1 MVSKINKKNVNIG
14 VDPPSP
20 FGKSLHLDFFLEG
33 FPNPLTDIVNG
44 SLQDLPDLVV
54 SQEDMF
60 SNSYMPDAFLTPS
73 EVEVP
78 YQEDDI
84 ERTRC

>member
-1 MVSKINKKNVNIG
+1 MGLTPPPLLEKVYIKI
-14 VDPPSP
+14 
-20 FGKSLHLDFFLEG
+20 FFEG

-44 SLQDLPDLVV
+44 SLQYLPDLVV

-60 SNSYMPDAFLTPS
+60 SNSYMPDAFLTPT

>member
-1 MVSKINKKNVNIG
+1 MWAI
-14 VDPPSP
+14 
-20 FGKSLHLDFFLEG
+20 KSTTRTE
-33 FPNPLTDIVNG
+33 PLTEIVNG
-44 SLQDLPDLVV
+44 SLQDPPDLVV

-60 SNSYMPDAFLTPS
+60 SNSYMHDAFLTPS

-78 YQEDDI
+78 FQQDDI